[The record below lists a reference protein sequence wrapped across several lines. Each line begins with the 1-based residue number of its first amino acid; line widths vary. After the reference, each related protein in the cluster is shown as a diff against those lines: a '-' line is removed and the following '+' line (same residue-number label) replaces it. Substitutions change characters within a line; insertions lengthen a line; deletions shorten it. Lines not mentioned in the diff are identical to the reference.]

1 MKRGEKGLAM
11 HYKSKVDILY
21 EKILDDIVNGH
32 YKQGDRIVISKLAK
46 DNKVSDI
53 PVREAL
59 RRIESEGLVEIV
71 ANHGA
76 LVTKFDTDDIAQF
89 YLINAVLGAFATRLS
104 ADYLGEMD
112 YQELTRI
119 NEELKRAIDADDYER
134 YLLLD
139 ESFHLRIFV
148 AVPFPMI
155 YKSIN
160 KSWMR
165 RIEKQVKVPHEQQ
178 TAAYEL
184 HKKIIELSKEKQYEE
199 LEKITREHII
209 APVEPI
215 LNEMKT
221 KMMN

>member
-1 MKRGEKGLAM
+1 M

-21 EKILDDIVNGH
+21 EKILDDIVNEH

-76 LVTKFDTDDIAQF
+76 VVTKFNNDDIAQF
-89 YLINAVLGAFATRLS
+89 YLINSLLGGYATRLS
-104 ADYLGEMD
+104 SDYLSEMD
-112 YQELTRI
+112 FEELIRI
-119 NEELKRAIDADDYER
+119 NEEMKKAIDSDEYDR
-134 YLLLD
+134 FLLLD

-155 YKSIN
+155 FKSIN
-160 KSWMR
+160 KTWMR
-165 RIEKQVKVPHEQQ
+165 RMEKQVRIPNDEQ
-178 TAAYEL
+178 TKIYEE
-184 HKKIIELSKEKQYEE
+184 HKRIISLSTEKQYDE
-199 LEKITREHII
+199 LEKITRAHLV
-209 APVEPI
+209 APVVSI
-215 LNEMKT
+215 LDEMK
-221 KMMN
+221 KK

>member
-1 MKRGEKGLAM
+1 M

-21 EKILDDIVNGH
+21 EKILDDIVNEH

-76 LVTKFDTDDIAQF
+76 VVTKFNNDDIAQF
-89 YLINAVLGAFATRLS
+89 YLINSLLGGYATRLS
-104 ADYLGEMD
+104 SDYLSEMD
-112 YQELTRI
+112 FEELIRI
-119 NEELKRAIDADDYER
+119 NEEMKNAIDSDEYDR
-134 YLLLD
+134 FLLLD

-155 YKSIN
+155 FKSIN
-160 KSWMR
+160 KTWMR
-165 RIEKQVKVPHEQQ
+165 RMEKQVRIPNDQQ
-178 TAAYEL
+178 TKIYEE
-184 HKKIIELSKEKQYEE
+184 HKRIISLSTEKQYDE
-199 LEKITREHII
+199 LEKITRAHLV
-209 APVEPI
+209 APVVSI
-215 LNEMKT
+215 LDEMK
-221 KMMN
+221 KK

>member
-1 MKRGEKGLAM
+1 M

-21 EKILDDIVNGH
+21 EKILDDIVNEH

-76 LVTKFDTDDIAQF
+76 VVTKFNNDDIAQF
-89 YLINAVLGAFATRLS
+89 YLINSLLGGYATRLS
-104 ADYLGEMD
+104 SDYLSEMD
-112 YQELTRI
+112 FEELIRI
-119 NEELKRAIDADDYER
+119 NEEMKKAIDSDEYDR
-134 YLLLD
+134 FLLLD

-155 YKSIN
+155 FKSIN
-160 KSWMR
+160 KTWMR
-165 RIEKQVKVPHEQQ
+165 RMEKQVRIPNDQQ
-178 TAAYEL
+178 TKIYEE
-184 HKKIIELSKEKQYEE
+184 HKRIISLSTEKQYDE
-199 LEKITREHII
+199 LEKITRAHLV
-209 APVEPI
+209 APVVSI
-215 LNEMKT
+215 LDEMK
-221 KMMN
+221 KK